1 VKLLPRIR
9 ISTLLLLM
17 LVLALFFALYV
28 QKRQEAQ
35 LLASLSLYRD
45 PRTEAILDALD
56 QRFPLTYADEIPL
69 EDILKETKRLSN
81 GRPKLA
87 SGIPIYVD
95 PIGLQEVEKSM
106 TSTVKRP
113 PLADKLSLGEHLRIA
128 LDPLGLAYVVKDGCL
143 MITSKE
149 SLDKEMGDAIDPYR
163 MYRDV
168 LQ

>member
-1 VKLLPRIR
+1 LLVVVA
-9 ISTLLLLM
+9 
-17 LVLALFFALYV
+17 VLALGGTLLVQQRRVERLRAALALY
-28 QKRQEAQ
+28 KRHSHKKVVAKLSSPAPGLDWPDETP
-35 LLASLSLYRD
+35 LAEVIEQIKLNTQSGAPQFSLVV
-45 PRTEAILDALD
+45 PVVI
-56 QRFPLTYADEIPL
+56 
-69 EDILKETKRLSN
+69 
-81 GRPKLA
+81 
-87 SGIPIYVD
+87 D

-113 PLADKLSLGEHLRIA
+113 HLADKLSLGEHLRIA